1 MTPPHT
7 VCDQAYGL
15 SIARGSFS
23 FSRGAWAHV
32 SQTVVLNTPGVQDGN
47 FVLEVDGRVAINRT
61 DVFYRDKPL
70 ERDHGPTPFCD
81 PNSQPDDSLLGP
93 LLGGLIGPGIESERD
108 GAKVLSPRVPLDSS
122 TGFVATVPY
131 DTSDANAHSD
141 PPVKPESLEDN
152 DDLCVD
158 PEEGT
163 TQETDDLVGFQGVFF
178 RHVPS
183 ESLRDQSL
191 TFSPA
196 LSTFFGGHHMKFATP
211 KDQFVWFKDF
221 ALYINDP

>member
-1 MTPPHT
+1 
-7 VCDQAYGL
+7 
-15 SIARGSFS
+15 
-23 FSRGAWAHV
+23 
-32 SQTVVLNTPGVQDGN
+32 VLNTPGVQDGG
-47 FVLEVDGRVAINRT
+47 FILEVDGRVAIDRT

-81 PNSQPDDSLLGP
+81 PDSQADDSLLGP
-93 LLGGLIGPGIESERD
+93 LFGGLIGPGVESERD
-108 GAKVLSPRVPLDSS
+108 GTEVLSLRAPLDSS

-131 DTSDANAHSD
+131 DNSDANAHSD
-141 PPVKPESLEDN
+141 SPVKPERQEDN
-152 DDLCVD
+152 DDLCVGSG
-158 PEEGT
+158 EGTT
-163 TQETDDLVGFQGVFF
+163 TQETDDPIGFQGVFF

-183 ESLRDQSL
+183 YPLRDQTLIFHS
-191 TFSPA
+191 A